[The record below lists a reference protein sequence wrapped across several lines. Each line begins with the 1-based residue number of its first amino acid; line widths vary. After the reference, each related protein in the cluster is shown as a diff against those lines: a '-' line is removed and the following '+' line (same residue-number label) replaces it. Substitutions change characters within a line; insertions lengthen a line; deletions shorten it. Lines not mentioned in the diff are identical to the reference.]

1 MVNIMFGNWLDPLLH
16 LFWILFGIY
25 LPGLTAFQLRDGQNS
40 TSPLIG
46 RYCSES
52 EIPMPL
58 TTNSSAIYVHF
69 VTDDSVSSYG
79 FRLEYI
85 TFGAYP
91 GYHVDVTF
99 C

>member
-1 MVNIMFGNWLDPLLH
+1 MYYYLL
-16 LFWILFGIY
+16 LFIIIILFSMDS
-25 LPGLTAFQLRDGQNS
+25 PSFQLRDGQNS

-46 RYCSES
+46 RYCSDS

-69 VTDDSVSSYG
+69 VTDDSVTSYG

-85 TFGAYP
+85 TFGAYHA
-91 GYHVDVTF
+91 YQTHFSCNIKRLATD
-99 C
+99 

>member
-1 MVNIMFGNWLDPLLH
+1 
-16 LFWILFGIY
+16 
-25 LPGLTAFQLRDGQNS
+25 
-40 TSPLIG
+40 
-46 RYCSES
+46 
-52 EIPMPL
+52 MPL

-99 C
+99 CKKTSNGQVQVEGENALIRIFQHMA